1 MHRKRFILCPNH
13 VSLLGSLAPGR
24 LSANNVTFRD
34 ISFLLSF
41 NCLRNSRHFR
51 YFFFVFNFRFKRMFK
66 ARINK
71 LLNGRSCLE
80 LEQTCVPHRLRED
93 EKKKIKHL
101 QIITKMYFQQ
111 KFITFLELGRVKW
124 RRRERKLQNLSL

>member
-1 MHRKRFILCPNH
+1 
-13 VSLLGSLAPGR
+13 
-24 LSANNVTFRD
+24 
-34 ISFLLSF
+34 
-41 NCLRNSRHFR
+41 
-51 YFFFVFNFRFKRMFK
+51 MFK

-71 LLNGRSCLE
+71 LLNGRSRLE